1 MKYYNENS
9 WTRREIKP
17 VVNQMPYDVSGQS
30 TFLKL
35 FMSAIQPFLTEVA
48 KKNIRIR
55 VARSDDHTS
64 AELVFMDS
72 HDNN

>member
-1 MKYYNENS
+1 MRYYNENPR
-9 WTRREIKP
+9 TRREMRP
-17 VVNQMPYDVSGQS
+17 VINEMPYDISGQS

-35 FMSAIQPFLTEVA
+35 FTSAIQPFLTEVA

-64 AELVFMDS
+64 AELVFMNT